1 MTEQQK
7 FDRKSVVT
15 SFLRHGGKIMLVRRS
30 ERVRTFRGRWGG
42 ISGYLESEDP
52 LEQAKQEIREETG
65 LHDDQCHLV
74 CGAPRLEVP
83 DPETQIRWL
92 VHPFLFDVEKIG
104 AIRLDWESTELRWV
118 APGDLHGLPTVPAL
132 AEALSACLRQEQ
144 TMGGGRQKPDSGSE
158 TPPPARNQG

>member
-1 MTEQQK
+1 MTDQQE

-52 LEQAKQEIREETG
+52 LEQAQQEIREETG
-65 LHDDQCHLV
+65 LRDEQFHLV
-74 CGAPRLEVP
+74 CGASRFEVP
-83 DPETQIRWL
+83 DAETQTRWL
-92 VHPFLFDVEKIG
+92 VHPFLFDAENID

-118 APGDLHGLPTVPAL
+118 APGDLHELPTVPAL
-132 AEALSACLRQEQ
+132 AEALAACLRQEQ
-144 TMGGGRQKPDSGSE
+144 AMLG
-158 TPPPARNQG
+158 